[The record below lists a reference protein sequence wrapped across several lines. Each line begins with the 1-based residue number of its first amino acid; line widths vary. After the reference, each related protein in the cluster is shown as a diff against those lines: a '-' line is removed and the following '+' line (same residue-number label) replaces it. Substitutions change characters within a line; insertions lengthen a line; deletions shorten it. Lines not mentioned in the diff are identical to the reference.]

1 MVQCRNFKIR
11 QKHYNKFIWCNFYKK
26 VITYEDCKNCLNRN
40 LVRNKP
46 IKKVGNKKISV
57 KKEIYQKV
65 YERDN
70 GICRLCGKQNIELH
84 HIRYRSE
91 RKDLIND
98 EKNCIMLCTE
108 CHQKVHSN
116 KHYWQPILL
125 EMVKENYE

>member
-11 QKHYNKFIWCNFYKK
+11 QKNYNKFIWCNFHKK
-26 VITYEDCKNCLNRN
+26 VITYVDCKNCLNRN

-46 IKKVGNKKISV
+46 IKRVGNNKVNV
-57 KKEIYQKV
+57 KKEVYQKV

-70 GICRLCGKQNIELH
+70 GICRLCGKANIELH

-125 EMVKENYE
+125 EMIGDMYE

>member
-1 MVQCRNFKIR
+1 MVYCKNIKVK
-11 QKHYNKFIWCNFYKK
+11 QKKYKKFLWCCFYKK
-26 VITYEDCKNCLNRN
+26 VITYNDCKNCLKSNFIK
-40 LVRNKP
+40 NKT
-46 IKKVGNKKISV
+46 INKVSSKKINVKKV
-57 KKEIYQKV
+57 IYQKV

-70 GICRLCGKQNIELH
+70 GICRLCGKTNIELH

-125 EMVKENYE
+125 EMIGDMYE

>member
-1 MVQCRNFKIR
+1 MNYRKNI
-11 QKHYNKFIWCNFYKK
+11 
-26 VITYEDCKNCLNRN
+26 ITYLDCKNCLNRN

-46 IKKVGNKKISV
+46 IKRVGNNKVNV
-57 KKEIYQKV
+57 KKEVYQKV

-70 GICRLCGKQNIELH
+70 GICRLCGKSNIELH

-98 EKNCIMLCTE
+98 ERNCIMLCTE

-116 KHYWQPILL
+116 KHYWQPRLL
-125 EMVKENYE
+125 EMIGDMYE